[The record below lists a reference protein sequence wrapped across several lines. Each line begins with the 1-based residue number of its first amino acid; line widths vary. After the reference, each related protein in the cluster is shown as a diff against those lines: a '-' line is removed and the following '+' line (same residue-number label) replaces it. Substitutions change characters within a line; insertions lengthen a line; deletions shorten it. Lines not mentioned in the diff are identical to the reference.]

1 MESINRPIYRFF
13 SFRTSERMASEY
25 GHCSGQVNLQTGEI
39 LANISYGLFH
49 YRETYQLN
57 LADSIS
63 QFPHTTKELIICA
76 ARHAA
81 NEEGVRGMTRR
92 RVIFVCKDGR
102 RYITEEYNGDRS
114 EYAARGH
121 CLDSCDMDWSEIRD
135 IFQEPATYT
144 QFIKANLRAQAAYH
158 SFLSE
163 NGNSGIVRNLRK
175 GREGPYADKI
185 LFVYAAPLAT
195 GGRIFETNYTWF
207 TPVPGFPYPA
217 CTGQGKKPCLEC
229 PLRQSFQTAELAQ
242 LQAEHNWP
250 RAVHTDGDDAYL
262 IGSQSSQ
269 AGLVPVYLFPDCQC
283 ALSSETLYP
292 AEEYY
297 RLREILRNDPS
308 AFDDQCDLFRSYP
321 LDWYKEL
328 ALYAMRC
335 VARTHGSPMAE
346 SVHDQNGQTAH
357 HISKAIFEEQDLF
370 DPYTDAAFLAAAE
383 RILPW
388 YIRRYVNR

>member
-1 MESINRPIYRFF
+1 
-13 SFRTSERMASEY
+13 MASEY

-49 YRETYQLN
+49 YPETYQLN

-102 RYITEEYNGDRS
+102 RYITEEYSGDRS
-114 EYAARGH
+114 EYAARGR
-121 CLDSCDMDWSEIRD
+121 CLDSCDMDWPEIRD

-158 SFLSE
+158 SFRSE

-195 GGRIFETNYTWF
+195 GAGFLKQT
-207 TPVPGFPYPA
+207 TPVSPPYRVSPIQPVLAKVRNHAWSVRSVNPFKPPSWLSCRRSTTGPG
-217 CTGQGKKPCLEC
+217 
-229 PLRQSFQTAELAQ
+229 QST
-242 LQAEHNWP
+242 
-250 RAVHTDGDDAYL
+250 
-262 IGSQSSQ
+262 
-269 AGLVPVYLFPDCQC
+269 
-283 ALSSETLYP
+283 
-292 AEEYY
+292 
-297 RLREILRNDPS
+297 
-308 AFDDQCDLFRSYP
+308 
-321 LDWYKEL
+321 
-328 ALYAMRC
+328 
-335 VARTHGSPMAE
+335 PMAM
-346 SVHDQNGQTAH
+346 TP
-357 HISKAIFEEQDLF
+357 I
-370 DPYTDAAFLAAAE
+370 
-383 RILPW
+383 
-388 YIRRYVNR
+388 

>member
-1 MESINRPIYRFF
+1 
-13 SFRTSERMASEY
+13 MASEY

-49 YRETYQLN
+49 YPETYQLN

-102 RYITEEYNGDRS
+102 RYITEEYSGDRS
-114 EYAARGH
+114 EYAARGR
-121 CLDSCDMDWSEIRD
+121 CLDSCDMDWPEIRD

-158 SFLSE
+158 SFRSE

-195 GGRIFETNYTWF
+195 GGRIFETNYTCF
-207 TPVPGFPYPA
+207 TPVPGLPYPA

-250 RAVHTDGDDAYL
+250 
-262 IGSQSSQ
+262 Q
-269 AGLVPVYLFPDCQC
+269 
-283 ALSSETLYP
+283 
-292 AEEYY
+292 
-297 RLREILRNDPS
+297 
-308 AFDDQCDLFRSYP
+308 
-321 LDWYKEL
+321 
-328 ALYAMRC
+328 
-335 VARTHGSPMAE
+335 GSP
-346 SVHDQNGQTAH
+346 H
-357 HISKAIFEEQDLF
+357 
-370 DPYTDAAFLAAAE
+370 
-383 RILPW
+383 RW
-388 YIRRYVNR
+388 R

>member
-49 YRETYQLN
+49 YPETYQLN

-102 RYITEEYNGDRS
+102 RYITEEYSGDRS
-114 EYAARGH
+114 EYAARGR
-121 CLDSCDMDWSEIRD
+121 CLDSCDMDWPEIRD

-158 SFLSE
+158 SFRSE

-195 GGRIFETNYTWF
+195 GGRIFETNYTCF
-207 TPVPGFPYPA
+207 TPVPGLPYPA

-262 IGSQSSQ
+262 IGSQSNQ

-308 AFDDQCDLFRSYP
+308 AFDDQCDLF
-321 LDWYKEL
+321 
-328 ALYAMRC
+328 
-335 VARTHGSPMAE
+335 V
-346 SVHDQNGQTAH
+346 SV
-357 HISKAIFEEQDLF
+357 K
-370 DPYTDAAFLAAAE
+370 
-383 RILPW
+383 
-388 YIRRYVNR
+388 

>member
-49 YRETYQLN
+49 YPETYQLN

-102 RYITEEYNGDRS
+102 RYITEEYSGDRS
-114 EYAARGH
+114 EYAARGR
-121 CLDSCDMDWSEIRD
+121 CLDSCDMDWPEIRD

-158 SFLSE
+158 SFRSE

-195 GGRIFETNYTWF
+195 GGRIFETNYTCF
-207 TPVPGFPYPA
+207 TPVPGLPYPA

-250 RAVHTDGDDAYL
+250 RAVHTDGDDAEDL
-262 IGSQSSQ
+262 L
-269 AGLVPVYLFPDCQC
+269 AGGVGGGEVALVV
-283 ALSSETLYP
+283 
-292 AEEYY
+292 Y
-297 RLREILRNDPS
+297 RLNINGTLLGVDAEIAALRRAAAQVS
-308 AFDDQCDLFRSYP
+308 DQLVLKAAAVEALEDHLA
-321 LDWYKEL
+321 EL
-328 ALYAMRC
+328 AQDHF
-335 VARTHGSPMAE
+335 THGGSSPYRPCA
-346 SVHDQNGQTAH
+346 
-357 HISKAIFEEQDLF
+357 
-370 DPYTDAAFLAAAE
+370 P
-383 RILPW
+383 LPRW
-388 YIRRYVNR
+388 ERRYYF

>member
-13 SFRTSERMASEY
+13 SFRSSERMASEY

-114 EYAARGH
+114 EYTARDR
-121 CLDSCDMDWSEIRD
+121 CLDGCDMDWSEIRD
-135 IFQEPATYT
+135 IFQEPTTYT

-175 GREGPYADKI
+175 GREGPYADKFC
-185 LFVYAAPLAT
+185 LFTQHHLQLEDGFLKQT
-195 GGRIFETNYTWF
+195 
-207 TPVPGFPYPA
+207 TPVSPPYRVSPIQPA
-217 CTGQGKKPCLEC
+217 LARVRNHAWSVRSVNPFKPPSWLSCRRSTTGLG
-229 PLRQSFQTAELAQ
+229 
-242 LQAEHNWP
+242 
-250 RAVHTDGDDAYL
+250 
-262 IGSQSSQ
+262 
-269 AGLVPVYLFPDCQC
+269 
-283 ALSSETLYP
+283 
-292 AEEYY
+292 
-297 RLREILRNDPS
+297 PS
-308 AFDDQCDLFRSYP
+308 
-321 LDWYKEL
+321 
-328 ALYAMRC
+328 
-335 VARTHGSPMAE
+335 TPMAMMP
-346 SVHDQNGQTAH
+346 
-357 HISKAIFEEQDLF
+357 I
-370 DPYTDAAFLAAAE
+370 
-383 RILPW
+383 
-388 YIRRYVNR
+388 